1 MIQQVKRPKRR
12 SSLEVFMDRVV
23 EQFWAFETSPV
34 PPAMIFASLAATTE
48 YVVIR
53 QNLSEQHARR
63 LVSQIRSLGLPAP
76 TMARTDLV
84 WRPEKWDWYQDD
96 LLHVIGAVSA
106 HLSATASQL
115 QREEQRR
122 KRAHFVTLDDL
133 MADIQSILDRNSGV
147 IALEHG
153 LDALSATRHLI
164 QTRYRGLRVH
174 HLTVELGKRFDDKA
188 IGPHVTDGVEHFTS
202 ILAGV
207 IAGIRQSSRNHTGT
221 MVGVD

>member
-1 MIQQVKRPKRR
+1 MAQQEKRPKRR

-133 MADIQSILDRNSGV
+133 MADIQSILDRNSGE
-147 IALEHG
+147 IALGHG
-153 LDALSATRHLI
+153 RDALSATRHLI

-174 HLTVELGKRFDDKA
+174 HLTLELAKKFDDQA
-188 IGPHVTDGVEHFTS
+188 TGPHVTDAVDHFTHV
-202 ILAGV
+202 LARV
-207 IAGIRQSSRNHTGT
+207 IADIRQSSRIDAGNLAS
-221 MVGVD
+221 VD